1 MHRPDLLERT
11 MAFDLDVPTKR
22 KTEAEVEEK
31 IGRLTPQILGGLL
44 DLAVKV
50 LDTEIANPPPLPRM
64 ADFVLLLHKL
74 DAVLGPVDAGDMTA
88 VEAYTEELEEL
99 FEDSLTGDPVAT
111 EVIRMMKGRT
121 TWTGTTEQLLKE
133 LEKTKREHDQY
144 WSPSGARQSGQWW
157 PKTATEL
164 GNALTRAKPL
174 LRDSGVE
181 MSKDRATIDGTQKR
195 VTKLVKSD
203 PDSGTAGTAISHT
216 CTSREEGE
224 EEETRAGVHIEEF
237 GVPAVQPTGVTAIT
251 CPSCV
256 SRPMK
261 QDLISGRFRCLSVQ
275 CGYEETAE

>member
-22 KTEAEVEEK
+22 KTEAEFEEK

-144 WSPSGARQSGQWW
+144 WSPSGARQSG
-157 PKTATEL
+157 
-164 GNALTRAKPL
+164 L